1 MDRLYRSRQDRML
14 AGVAGGLAESWDAD
28 PTVIR
33 VLWALLVVFTG
44 GVALLVYIVMAFVVP
59 DEDDARRTGA
69 FGAVGTAPAADIGGA
84 SAGAPAAGQGWTA
97 PATDQRAARR
107 EARAARRAAEPDS
120 GLPGAAIAGGIL
132 VIIRGFFLARLFLPS
147 IDFDLVWPAVL
158 IAIGVLLVVS
168 ALRRPGGGAS

>member
-107 EARAARRAAEPDS
+107 EARAARRAAGPDS
-120 GLPGAAIAGGIL
+120 GLSGAAIAGGIL
-132 VIIRGFFLARLFLPS
+132 VIIGGFFLAREFLPS
-147 IDFDLVWPAVL
+147 IDFDLVWPAAL